1 MAVEF
6 GDRDHVEEADVTDD
20 CICAGNDL
28 LVKAGRVGLEIVP
41 PVQGRGPRARRVVS
55 PRDLSLRKTNLATPA
70 RAPVRVHFGL
80 HQGEI
85 GPNAAPALHRAPTR
99 SHPASRCCPSLRP
112 MLHDAPGIGLELS
125 RLGWSA
131 LELSCVSIALVL
143 DHRELAPTGM
153 GVARFYTSWSAAPGS
168 RARG

>member
-1 MAVEF
+1 MFQAMAVEF

-85 GPNAAPALHRAPTR
+85 GPNAAPASGSNTIP
-99 SHPASRCCPSLRP
+99 PKSLP
-112 MLHDAPGIGLELS
+112 EFA
-125 RLGWSA
+125 A
-131 LELSCVSIALVL
+131 CVA
-143 DHRELAPTGM
+143 
-153 GVARFYTSWSAAPGS
+153 
-168 RARG
+168 

>member
-1 MAVEF
+1 MIAFVREM
-6 GDRDHVEEADVTDD
+6 
-20 CICAGNDL
+20 ICWSRQG
-28 LVKAGRVGLEIVP
+28 GLGWRSFRRSRGGA
-41 PVQGRGPRARRVVS
+41 PVHGVWCPHATYHSARRTLQRLLARQSEFTSDFTRVKS
-55 PRDLSLRKTNLATPA
+55 ARTPRP
-70 RAPVRVHFGL
+70 
-80 HQGEI
+80 
-85 GPNAAPALHRAPTR
+85 HRAPTR
-99 SHPASRCCPSLRP
+99 SHPSRCPSLRP
-112 MLHDAPGIGLELS
+112 VLHDAPGIGLELS